1 MAITSQP
8 GRKAADDGF
17 KTRLFVEDGL
27 AEGASVGLGATQA
40 HYFLHVLRL
49 KSGDRVAL
57 FNGRDGEWL
66 ARIDGFGRGWCSL
79 TVNRR
84 RRSQT
89 AEPDLWLLFAPIKR
103 ARVDFLV
110 QKATEL
116 GVSGLW
122 PVFTRHTQMARVNTD
137 RLRAIATEAAEQC
150 GRLTVPAIFEPAAF
164 DDVIG
169 RWPGDRRLLLCEAR
183 GTAPPVADV
192 LASEAGKIG
201 AEGGKIGAE
210 GGPGVPWAVLIGPE
224 GGFARSELDALHDLA
239 FVTAVGLGP
248 RILRAETAALA
259 ALTCWQAMLGDWRG
273 GDA

>member
-1 MAITSQP
+1 MTSQP

-17 KTRLFVEDGL
+17 KTRLFVEGGL
-27 AEGASVGLGATQA
+27 AEGMSVGLGAMQA

-66 ARIDGFGRGWCSL
+66 AQIDGFGRGWCSL
-79 TVNRR
+79 SVNRR
-84 RRSQT
+84 RRPQT

-122 PVFTRHTQMARVNTD
+122 PVFTRHTQMSRVNTD
-137 RLRAIATEAAEQC
+137 RLRVNAIEAAEQC
-150 GRLTVPAIFEPAAF
+150 GRLSVPEIFEPAAF

-169 RWPGDRRLLLCEAR
+169 RWPGDRRLLLCEER
-183 GTAPPVADV
+183 GTAPPVAKV
-192 LASEAGKIG
+192 LAGEAGKIG
-201 AEGGKIGAE
+201 AEGG
-210 GGPGVPWAVLIGPE
+210 PRVPWAVLIGPE

-273 GDA
+273 QGDGRAGDDG